1 MATEA
6 MMMTD
11 RHHSPHNCL
20 AAPGSARGSLIW
32 PTDIAAQIDPRAEP
46 GAAIR
51 RGSVLLLVL
60 VVIAMLTL
68 GTATYLDLM
77 QNERKAVRH
86 HGRAVQAGRL
96 AESGVEYVK
105 TLLALTPAEIQQAG
119 GLTNNPATMAAVIID
134 DQTDPFDRGRATIL
148 SPAQIDGLY
157 VGYKYGLE
165 NESAKLN
172 VNTLLAPGAEEQAAN
187 RLLAIGGMTPEIA
200 DAILD
205 WLDADE
211 NPRPNGAEFEA
222 YQQLVPS
229 YEPRNGPIAD
239 LDELLLVR
247 GVTPEL
253 LYGVDQNRNF
263 QIEANELPRG
273 LLVELDNTDGSLN
286 GGWSAYLTVS
296 SVENLQPT
304 PAADSPTATKIDLN
318 GQNLQDLFNELQG
331 AIGADKAKF
340 IIAYRQY
347 GAQPINQG
355 NNGQPGGVAPG
366 AGVARQGQ
374 QNQGDG
380 DEGNEDDA
388 GEDNGERRGRGGP
401 GGNNGNNGNQGNN
414 QSPVEVSPGSLT
426 LNFETQGGNQLNTP
440 LDLIAV
446 RVQIPGENNQP
457 PKIVNSPWMD
467 NTADYRE
474 LLKLYDV
481 ITPGRARRVAG
492 RVNINRATRPV
503 LRSIPGLPAAAIGKI
518 VARREVEP
526 DMASSDQR
534 HSLWLLIEGIVT
546 LDEMRQLDRYITTG
560 GDAFSGQTIGFFDAG
575 PSVVRGEFIVDR
587 SGATPR
593 LRAWR
598 DLSTLGRGFTTVQ
611 LGVDAAEAHGPR

>member
-1 MATEA
+1 MN
-6 MMMTD
+6 D
-11 RHHSPHNCL
+11 R
-20 AAPGSARGSLIW
+20 R
-32 PTDIAAQIDPRAEP
+32 Q
-46 GAAIR
+46 
-51 RGSVLLLVL
+51 GSVLLLVL

-105 TLLALTPAEIQQAG
+105 AMLALTPAEIQQAG
-119 GLTNNPATMAAVIID
+119 GLTNNPSSLSAVIVD
-134 DQTDPFDRGRATIL
+134 DQADPFDRGRATIV
-148 SPAQIDGLY
+148 SPAQVDGLY

-172 VNTLLAPGAEEQAAN
+172 VNTLLAPGAEEQAAS

-211 NPRPNGAEFEA
+211 NPRPYGAEFEE
-222 YQQLVPS
+222 YQQLTPP

-239 LDELLLVR
+239 LDELLYVR
-247 GVTPEL
+247 GITPEL

-263 QIEANELPRG
+263 QIEASELPRG
-273 LLVELDNTDGSLN
+273 LLAELDNTDGSLDR
-286 GGWSAYLTVS
+286 GWSAYLTVS
-296 SVENLQPT
+296 SVENLQP
-304 PAADSPTATKIDLN
+304 AATADAATATKIDLN

-331 AIGADKAKF
+331 AIGADKAKY

-347 GAQPINQG
+347 GAQPINQD
-355 NNGQPGGVAPG
+355 NGQPGATRPG
-366 AGVARQGQ
+366 EGLVQPGRE
-374 QNQGDG
+374 NEGDNDEG
-380 DEGNEDDA
+380 DEDDN
-388 GEDNGERRGRGGP
+388 GGEEDNNRSRGGP
-401 GGNNGNNGNQGNN
+401 SGNTGNPGSNQ
-414 QSPVEVSPGSLT
+414 PAVTVSAASLT
-426 LNFETQGGNQLNTP
+426 LNFQTQGGHQLNSP

-446 RVQIPGENNQP
+446 RVQIPGENNEP
-457 PKIVNSPWMD
+457 PKIVDSPWMD
-467 NTADYRE
+467 NTAAYRE

-492 RVNINRATRPV
+492 RVNINAATRPV
-503 LRSIPGLPAAAIGKI
+503 LRSIPGLPPAAIGKI
-518 VARREVEP
+518 VSRREGEP
-526 DMASSDQR
+526 DLALSDQR
-534 HSLWLLIEGIVT
+534 HSIWLLIEGIVT
-546 LDEMRQLDRYITTG
+546 LDQMRQLDRYITTG
-560 GDAFSGQTIGFFDAG
+560 GDAFSGQAVGFFDAG
-575 PSVVRGEFIVDR
+575 PSAVRGEFIVDR

-598 DLSTLGRGFTTVQ
+598 DLSSLGRGFTTTQ
-611 LGVDAAEAHGPR
+611 LGVEPAETP